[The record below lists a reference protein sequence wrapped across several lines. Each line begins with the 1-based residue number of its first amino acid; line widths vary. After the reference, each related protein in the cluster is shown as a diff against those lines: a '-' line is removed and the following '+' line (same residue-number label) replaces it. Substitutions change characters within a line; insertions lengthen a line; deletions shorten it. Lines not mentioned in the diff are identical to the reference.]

1 MVSPTSSFFIDGP
14 AEDSGYVNVRD
25 RADCSKYRKFVEQLW
40 QRYYTLA
47 DTNFRTNARDD
58 FLQRFWEMYLA
69 VVLMERGFNLNRGEE
84 EGPEFFVMVGS
95 KKIWFEAIAPES
107 GNGPDKVP
115 NDNVYGEVYSVP
127 TEKILLRFTNALD
140 EKRKKYKIALDK
152 GIISNED
159 QYVLAI
165 NSRGIP
171 NGWLGNSLLYYVQAF
186 LPIGPLTY
194 EIDKNTNAITDKY
207 YQYSPEIS
215 KLNGSSVSTN
225 SFLDLNASFCSAV
238 IHSHADCTI
247 NLNRLGDEFSVLHN
261 PKAGRPLNMSV
272 FEWCEQFTYHDN
284 QLHRTGGLPQNNY

>member
-140 EKRKKYKIALDK
+140 E
-152 GIISNED
+152 
-159 QYVLAI
+159 
-165 NSRGIP
+165 
-171 NGWLGNSLLYYVQAF
+171 
-186 LPIGPLTY
+186 
-194 EIDKNTNAITDKY
+194 
-207 YQYSPEIS
+207 
-215 KLNGSSVSTN
+215 
-225 SFLDLNASFCSAV
+225 
-238 IHSHADCTI
+238 
-247 NLNRLGDEFSVLHN
+247 
-261 PKAGRPLNMSV
+261 
-272 FEWCEQFTYHDN
+272 
-284 QLHRTGGLPQNNY
+284 